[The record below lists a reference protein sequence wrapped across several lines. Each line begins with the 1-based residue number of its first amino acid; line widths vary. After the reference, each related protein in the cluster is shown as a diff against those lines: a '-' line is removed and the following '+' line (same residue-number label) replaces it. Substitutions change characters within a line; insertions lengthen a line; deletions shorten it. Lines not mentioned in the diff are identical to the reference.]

1 MTDTTRLS
9 RFSREPLLS
18 NDKPVIVRRP
28 SEADF
33 EKLKVLT
40 RRRFPTCNWIAKCV
54 RANADF
60 VVSRFNLLK
69 RDPNNYV
76 KIADEIRGA
85 QRAFLFMPI
94 FYELDSKGITYLE
107 DRGVALSK

>member
-18 NDKPVIVRRP
+18 NDKPVMVRRP

-33 EKLKVLT
+33 EKLKVLA
-40 RRRFPTCNWIAKCV
+40 RRRLLTCNWIAKCGGE
-54 RANADF
+54 NADF

-76 KIADEIRGA
+76 KIADEIGST
-85 QRAFLFMPI
+85 QRAFLFMPL
-94 FYELDSKGITYLE
+94 FYKLDSKAITYLE
-107 DRGVALSK
+107 D